1 MRNILSEP
9 LEAMSLKETKLKTR
23 GLLLNYYSLTSLF
36 YLFSLSI
43 SAQPALSVSYVEHPA
58 VKNIYLPIIKAMYKE
73 ANLKAQFFK
82 VSNSPRSIRAL
93 NDGLFDA
100 DIGKILSS
108 IKHHENI
115 IYVPIP
121 IATIGLYLVCR
132 YDVIC
137 DETVLDSHSNMIVS
151 RFSKDMLTNIV
162 PIKAEIAQIL
172 SQKKINKMLSIG
184 RANYSLIADDTRLGA
199 TNFEDNY
206 TVVLLSKEYY
216 YHILHKKN
224 ETIIPVL
231 NLALKMVLGERSS
244 DKYNREKKY

>member
-1 MRNILSEP
+1 MRNLFRAP
-9 LEAMSLKETKLKTR
+9 LKAKPPKTPKLKTK
-23 GLLLNYYSLTSLF
+23 GLLLNYYSLTYLL
-36 YLFSLSI
+36 YLFSFGI

-58 VKNIYLPIIKAMYKE
+58 VTKIYLPIIKAMYKE

-93 NDGLFDA
+93 NDGLFDS

-115 IYVPIP
+115 IHVPTP

-132 YDVIC
+132 NEVVC
-137 DETVLDSHSNMIVS
+137 DKTVLDNQRNMIVS
-151 RFSKDMLTNIV
+151 RFSKNMLINIV

-172 SQKKINKMLSIG
+172 SQQKINKMLNIG
-184 RANYSLIADDTRLGA
+184 RANYSLIADDARLGA
-199 TNFEDNY
+199 TNFKDNY

-224 ETIIPVL
+224 KGIIPLL
-231 NLALKMVLGERSS
+231 NLALKTVLAEPSS
-244 DKYNREKKY
+244 DESNRGKGQ